1 MMKINE
7 NFLKLS
13 ESYLFTEI
21 ARKVNAYKEEHPKAD
36 IISLGI
42 GDVTQPLAP
51 AVIEALHR
59 ATDKMATAT
68 TFRGYGPERGY
79 DFLREAIVE
88 NDFRARGIDI
98 DADEVFISDGA
109 KSDTGNFQEL
119 LSQKCLVAVTD
130 PVYPVYMDA
139 NMIAGREIVK
149 LPCRAE
155 NGFVPELPREHVD
168 VVYLCYPNNPTGT
181 TLTKEQLKVWVDY
194 AIRENALIFYD
205 AAYEAYIQSKDV
217 PHSIYEIPGATSCA
231 VEFHSY
237 SKTAGFTGIRCGY
250 TAVPKTLNM
259 PLNKLWNRRQST
271 KFNGTSYLSQR
282 AAEAIYT
289 PKGKQQIKAI
299 ITYYMENARMMREAL
314 IRMGLKVYG
323 GKDAPYL
330 WVSTSDS
337 MNSWDFFDMM
347 LHSAHVVC
355 TPGVGFG
362 ISGEGFVRLTAFGT
376 HESTKE
382 ALRRMAAVLNGK
394 S

>member
-1 MMKINE
+1 
-7 NFLKLS
+7 
-13 ESYLFTEI
+13 
-21 ARKVNAYKEEHPKAD
+21 
-36 IISLGI
+36 
-42 GDVTQPLAP
+42 
-51 AVIEALHR
+51 
-59 ATDKMATAT
+59 
-68 TFRGYGPERGY
+68 
-79 DFLREAIVE
+79 
-88 NDFRARGIDI
+88 
-98 DADEVFISDGA
+98 
-109 KSDTGNFQEL
+109 
-119 LSQKCLVAVTD
+119 
-130 PVYPVYMDA
+130 
-139 NMIAGREIVK
+139 
-149 LPCRAE
+149 
-155 NGFVPELPREHVD
+155 
-168 VVYLCYPNNPTGT
+168 
-181 TLTKEQLKVWVDY
+181 
-194 AIRENALIFYD
+194 
-205 AAYEAYIQSKDV
+205 
-217 PHSIYEIPGATSCA
+217 
-231 VEFHSY
+231 
-237 SKTAGFTGIRCGY
+237 
-250 TAVPKTLNM
+250 M

-362 ISGEGFVRLTAFGT
+362 TSGEGFVRLTAFGT